1 VRDSACKGGAR
12 LPILVLKILIHRP
25 WQLLFRRFA
34 SSMPSQSLGAA
45 RSTRPCSGG
54 GNTSGAASNDDN
66 AHLACSS
73 HTDAVMSTAT
83 LMSSLLVEHGRHL
96 LGDHTLDEPDRV
108 GLGQSLGSRYP
119 K

>member
-1 VRDSACKGGAR
+1 
-12 LPILVLKILIHRP
+12 
-25 WQLLFRRFA
+25 
-34 SSMPSQSLGAA
+34 MPSQSLGAA

-73 HTDAVMSTAT
+73 HTDVVMSTAT

-108 GLGQSLGSRYP
+108 GLGQSLGSRFP